1 MSTATTPAVMTRMTL
16 TEFSLLIC
24 FHSLTVDFKKIN
36 SSDSSTFVLI
46 LTPDT
51 FRAMTDPATQ
61 SSSKISVAQKLD
73 KALEFKDIGNSFYKE
88 GNFKNAARNYHRA
101 ILYLKV
107 R

>member
-1 MSTATTPAVMTRMTL
+1 
-16 TEFSLLIC
+16 
-24 FHSLTVDFKKIN
+24 
-36 SSDSSTFVLI
+36 
-46 LTPDT
+46 
-51 FRAMTDPATQ
+51 MTDATTQ

-107 R
+107 RYLVSWNHQREYSYLLKFIVNEYQWGHIDSIL